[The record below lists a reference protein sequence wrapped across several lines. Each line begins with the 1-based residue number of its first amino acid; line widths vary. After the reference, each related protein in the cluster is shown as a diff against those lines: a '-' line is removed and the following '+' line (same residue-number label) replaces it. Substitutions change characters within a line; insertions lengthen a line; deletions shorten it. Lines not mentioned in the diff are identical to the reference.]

1 MLTLVQVGR
10 AVAALLSLPIKAE
23 DAHTPC
29 LDNFRNQL
37 VYVNSFT
44 ISQKDM
50 LASVIRV
57 TGSNESDW
65 SMTKEPCQERYAAGV
80 QELKEG
86 NRLGLAKLM
95 YTRIFYPDGNG
106 DLESSR
112 GLSNS
117 VLGLPEEDL
126 DRATRAA
133 IERAKTWSW

>member
-23 DAHTPC
+23 NANTPC
-29 LDNFRNQL
+29 LESFRNQL
-37 VYVNSFT
+37 IYVSSFT
-44 ISQKDM
+44 VSQKDM
-50 LASVIRV
+50 LASVFRV

-65 SMTKEPCQERYAAGV
+65 HITNEPCAERYAAGV

-106 DLESSR
+106 DLGSSK
-112 GLSNS
+112 GLLNQ
-117 VLGLPEEDL
+117 VLGLPEEDI
-126 DRATRAA
+126 DTATRAA